1 MEKQKNNI
9 LRFNEFINESVESY
23 DFTKTHTDKKL
34 TSYTFT
40 DASNNM
46 YLVEFR
52 TKNKMTE
59 LAYYVKDN
67 NGNWSVSEITNS
79 GNIFSI
85 TKTVY
90 GSILRDFLADSD
102 VSRVFITGVGK
113 TLEKDYIT
121 QRTKVAYRYL
131 NNNLS
136 NDFKITLVG
145 NKIFVDK
152 I

>member
-1 MEKQKNNI
+1 
-9 LRFNEFINESVESY
+9 
-23 DFTKTHTDKKL
+23 
-34 TSYTFT
+34 
-40 DASNNM
+40 
-46 YLVEFR
+46 
-52 TKNKMTE
+52 MTE
-59 LAYYVKDN
+59 LAYYVKDVK
-67 NGNWSVSEITNS
+67 GNWSVSEITNS

-90 GSILRDFLADSD
+90 GSILRDFLTDSD

-113 TLEKDYIT
+113 TLEKDYVT

-131 NNNLS
+131 NKNLS
-136 NDFKITLVG
+136 NDFKITLIG